1 MCALKG
7 WRQLCEGCRFPVEG
21 AVKAAVAPFRSALR
35 YACAPGEAHPQ
46 ATERR
51 GVQGDAAVA
60 GLDHFARDRQAQ
72 AASAGLV
79 QAMRSEEH
87 TSELQS
93 LMRTS
98 YAVFCLQKKKA

>member
-60 GLDHFARDRQAQ
+60 GLDHFARDRQAP

-79 QAMRSEEH
+79 QARSEE
-87 TSELQS
+87 SSVGQEAV
-93 LMRTS
+93 RTGRS
-98 YAVFCLQKKKA
+98 RWPPSQ

>member
-51 GVQGDAAVA
+51 GVQGDTAMA
-60 GLDHFARDRQAQ
+60 GLDHFARDRKAQ
-72 AASAGLV
+72 AAYAGLV
-79 QAMRSEEH
+79 QAMAADQR
-87 TSELQS
+87 LFQQ
-93 LMRTS
+93 LRGDARDRTS
-98 YAVFCLQKKKA
+98 LV